1 MLSSRYGVESEGDEE
16 IIVVQNTDD
25 NEAITLD
32 DVDST
37 LYVTREGSFTRK
49 GLDSMDEAEVFN
61 GAENKITMIQTH
73 SKKFQCSYQL
83 HNFPFDT
90 QVNLIFSKIFFF
102 TLHKVCYV
110 HMILK
115 TFDQDTI
122 DLIPDQIVMASPL
135 ALSQYEIKT
144 WQLVYYDP
152 GRSSFFAGNQN

>member
-1 MLSSRYGVESEGDEE
+1 MKRLSLFRTLMTMKPSLWMMLTALCMSPEKDHSPGRVSTPWTRRRCSMERRTRSRWSRLTARSSSAH
-16 IIVVQNTDD
+16 INS
-25 NEAITLD
+25 ITFH
-32 DVDST
+32 ST
-37 LYVTREGSFTRK
+37 PRSILSLVKY
-49 GLDSMDEAEVFN
+49 FN
-61 GAENKITMIQTH
+61 
-73 SKKFQCSYQL
+73 
-83 HNFPFDT
+83 
-90 QVNLIFSKIFFF
+90 F